1 MRKRNLVIII
11 CLALVLV
18 ACKSSTS
25 AEPTA
30 TEIPPEPTQVP
41 EPTSIPV
48 SATRPPAT
56 CTVVSMRPEDQEN
69 QELLNTVIINDHT
82 AVLWRPC
89 WRSYSKIFRKY

>member
-41 EPTSIPV
+41 ELTSIPV

-69 QELLNTVIINDHT
+69 QESPFP
-82 AVLWRPC
+82 AVSESDWIEGPE
-89 WRSYSKIFRKY
+89 SASVTFIEYGDYQ